1 MNRKIVMNQNASSA
15 SLRATVRPLTPALM
29 AGLLAGLAW
38 GVVWP
43 FMRSAGVLEVYDW
56 QAWSAAGVAFVFISL
71 ALGDL
76 VGSLI
81 APDTPSRMD
90 EDDLFEFREQAV
102 IRRAFA
108 FVWFAVGLTLVCVLA
123 FSQEYGTGNDGSVMF
138 VNALLLNSTF
148 AIGYLQ
154 KKLDEYWKAE
164 HAKTLQTAF
173 AVSLFVIGLWSV
185 WAEAGRFDAL
195 KPVGVLAALGLSYLT
210 AWAAIAWHRNRPDV
224 EGYAPGR

>member
-1 MNRKIVMNQNASSA
+1 MNQDAQSA
-15 SLRATVRPLTPALM
+15 SLRATVRPLIPALM

-71 ALGDL
+71 ALGDF
-76 VGSLI
+76 VSSLI
-81 APDTPSRMD
+81 TPDTPARMD
-90 EDDLFEFREQAV
+90 EDDLYEFREQAG

-108 FVWFAVGLTLVCVLA
+108 FVWASIGLTFVCVLA
-123 FSQEYGTGNDGSVMF
+123 FSPNYGMGKDGSVMF

-173 AVSLFVIGLWSV
+173 AISLFAIGLWAV
-185 WAEAGRFDAL
+185 WAEAGRFDAM

-210 AWAAIAWHRNRPDV
+210 AWAAMAWHRNRPEV

>member
-1 MNRKIVMNQNASSA
+1 MNGNVAMKQDVHSPSLRA
-15 SLRATVRPLTPALM
+15 SLRPLVPALM
-29 AGLLAGLAW
+29 AGLLAGFAW

-56 QAWSAAGVAFVFISL
+56 QAWFAAGVAFVFISL

-76 VGSLI
+76 VGSFI
-81 APDTPSRMD
+81 TPDTPSRMD
-90 EDDLFEFREQAV
+90 EDDLHEFREQAG

-108 FVWFAVGLTLVCVLA
+108 FVWAAVGLTLVSVLA
-123 FSQEYGTGNDGSVMF
+123 FSQEYGTGNDGSVML

-173 AVSLFVIGLWSV
+173 AISLFIIGLWAV

-195 KPVGVLAALGLSYLT
+195 KPVGVLAALGLSYLV
-210 AWAAIAWHRNRPDV
+210 AWGALAWYRNRPEV
-224 EGYAPGR
+224 TGYAPVR